1 MFCTLVLLI
10 YLQHGQKQKTKW
22 YFFEQKK
29 TGEKQNSSTMI
40 KPVEG
45 IQTVFPVKLKL
56 QRELC
61 E

>member
-1 MFCTLVLLI
+1 MVLLVLLKN
-10 YLQHGQKQKTKW
+10 GQKQKRKW
-22 YFFEQKK
+22 YLSEKK
-29 TGEKQNSSTMI
+29 TEDKQNSAAMI
-40 KPVEG
+40 IPVDG

>member
-1 MFCTLVLLI
+1 MHFGFTNFI
-10 YLQHGQKQKTKW
+10 YNMGKSKKQNDTFLSK
-22 YFFEQKK
+22 KK

-45 IQTVFPVKLKL
+45 IQTVSPVKLKL

>member
-1 MFCTLVLLI
+1 MFYTLVLLV
-10 YLQHGQKQKTKW
+10 LLKNGQKQKRKW
-22 YFFEQKK
+22 YLSEKK
-29 TGEKQNSSTMI
+29 TEDKQNSAAMI
-40 KPVEG
+40 IPVDG